1 MSDHSCARHHARIPS
16 ITRDMTSL
24 CTPPATGDFPRITVA
39 LTFLM
44 ENWSPGTAP
53 PYSPMTSPPKPGT
66 VDRAG
71 IQWSDYGGRSGIAR
85 LLRVA
90 RQHGATGTVCINARS
105 AELFPE
111 TVRHIVAQG
120 FEIGAHNY
128 AQDEVLSGLDED
140 EERALI
146 RKCLRILHEV
156 SGTRPVGWLSST
168 IATTERT
175 ADLLAQEKLLWHGDY
190 NYLDQPQ
197 KLDTRFGGI
206 VAIPH
211 SDYADNRVLRGA
223 PEDWFGCHRDLF
235 DYLYRQEPGS
245 LINITMHGNFGGRPL
260 MAAQLDKLL
269 AYIRTHSDV
278 WMPRHDELARWVDRH
293 DIRDTPFTTR
303 FTA

>member
-1 MSDHSCARHHARIPS
+1 MRPD
-16 ITRDMTSL
+16 TTD
-24 CTPPATGDFPRITVA
+24 TGAAPFPRTTVL

-44 ENWSPGTAP
+44 ENWSEGTAP

-71 IQWSDYGGRSGIAR
+71 IQWSTYGGSTGIAR
-85 LLRVA
+85 LMQIATDHGVA
-90 RQHGATGTVCINARS
+90 GTVCINARS

-111 TVRHIVAQG
+111 TVQHIVESG
-120 FEIGAHNY
+120 FDIGAHNY
-128 AQDEVLSGLDED
+128 AQDEVLSGLDEK

-146 RKCLRILHEV
+146 GRSLKILKDI
-156 SGTRPVGWLSST
+156 SGVEPSGWLSST
-168 IATTERT
+168 LATTENT
-175 ADLLAQEKLLWHGDY
+175 ADIVAGHKLLWHGDY

-197 KLDTRFGGI
+197 IVDTTQGPV

-223 PEDWFGCHRDLF
+223 PKDWFDCYKDMF
-235 DYLYRQEPGS
+235 DYLYRRETGS

-269 AYIRTHSDV
+269 SHIKAHHDV
-278 WMPRHDELARWVDRH
+278 WMPRHDELAHWVNKHQVRN
-293 DIRDTPFTTR
+293 TPFAARFARKLAAATPSIKPALATR
-303 FTA
+303 R